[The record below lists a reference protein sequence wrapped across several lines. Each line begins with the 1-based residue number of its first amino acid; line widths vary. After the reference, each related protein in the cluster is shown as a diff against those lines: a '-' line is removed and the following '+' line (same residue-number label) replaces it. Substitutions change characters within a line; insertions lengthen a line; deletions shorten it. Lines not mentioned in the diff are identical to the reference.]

1 MKRKWTRNLSLKLVS
16 LVVAFLIWIV
26 IDNIDNPTRSRLFRD
41 VPIQVVNG
49 ESVTEID
56 KVYDI
61 VSAESVVLKVTERK
75 SVLDNLSSGDFSVTA
90 DMENLNEMNTVPL
103 TVTCSNPLVSWDE
116 IMVEPSSMKVR
127 LEQKK
132 QSEFVVNV
140 SVSGQ
145 PEKGY
150 EVGKTEIVQ
159 GKTVQ
164 IAGPESMLNRIG
176 QVVAPI
182 SVARISNDQR
192 ISSTLTVYDKNGDPM
207 QMNRLQ
213 VKDSNGVLLAENV
226 VMVDVTLW
234 EVRNDIPVE
243 IDVVGTPI
251 EGYQLAG
258 VTMMPE
264 TVSLVGTREALDALG
279 GRLVLSDFIS
289 IDHVSE
295 SFIRDFDITEELAGK
310 EDIRLPS
317 EADPT
322 LSVSVQ
328 IEQTGDHTLQL
339 PLSNLE
345 ILNRPETLSL
355 TFSPADVISIQV
367 HSENPSDRITIQDI
381 KARIDLGVCTAP
393 GNYEIPVQIELPE
406 NFKLVSEVELVVTAE
421 EQEELPG
428 SDEEQDAGG

>member
-381 KARIDLGVCTAP
+381 KARIDLGVCTGP